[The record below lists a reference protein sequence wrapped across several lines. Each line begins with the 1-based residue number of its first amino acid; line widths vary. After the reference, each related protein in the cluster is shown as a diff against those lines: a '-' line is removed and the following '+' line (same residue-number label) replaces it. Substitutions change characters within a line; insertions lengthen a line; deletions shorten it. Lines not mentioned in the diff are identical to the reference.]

1 MDREKECYGRM
12 FPSVLEL
19 SHNRTVKGH
28 VFGYK
33 VECTGISTGDR
44 SVVTDLDNW
53 RECTNCPKLDECYRL
68 SAGQLL
74 MEIAVR
80 PSGTLR

>member
-1 MDREKECYGRM
+1 MESEKECYGRM

-19 SHNRTVKGH
+19 SHNRMVRGH
-28 VFGYK
+28 VFGDK

-53 RECTNCPKLDECYRL
+53 RACTDCSKLDRCYQL
-68 SAGQLL
+68 SVGQLL

-80 PSGTLR
+80 SSGVLR